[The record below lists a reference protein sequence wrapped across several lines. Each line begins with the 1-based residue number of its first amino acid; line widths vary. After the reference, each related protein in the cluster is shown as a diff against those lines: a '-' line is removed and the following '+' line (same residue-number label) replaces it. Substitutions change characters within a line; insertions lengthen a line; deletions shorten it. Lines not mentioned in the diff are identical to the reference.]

1 MSKSMTPKLSNATAD
16 GNGASVSFRF
26 LNGVLV
32 TEVRVTD
39 SDRTVAVTERPD
51 SNQSGVGVYRIT
63 DTRTGRSVSVC
74 AMTEA
79 RALYIGGEKL
89 AAGAGSPVTVEG

>member
-32 TEVRVTD
+32 TEVLV
-39 SDRTVAVTERPD
+39 SGYTVPEV
-51 SNQSGVGVYRIT
+51 
-63 DTRTGRSVSVC
+63 
-74 AMTEA
+74 
-79 RALYIGGEKL
+79 
-89 AAGAGSPVTVEG
+89 SPVSLEA